1 MLDNIGEKSAT
12 LLVGAAIG
20 AALGVLFA
28 PNKGSKTRKKI
39 KRGIED
45 TSEKLQNTFDCFIR
59 DIEGKAKS
67 GEFDLVASMDEFFEA
82 ADVKK
87 DEIIDALEKKLE
99 DLRAAKLTN

>member
-20 AALGVLFA
+20 VVLGVLFA
-28 PNKGSKTRKKI
+28 PDKGLKTRKKI
-39 KRGIED
+39 KREIED

-59 DIEGKAKS
+59 DVEGKAKD
-67 GEFDLVASMDEFFEA
+67 GEFDLKASMDEFFSA

-87 DEIIDALEKKLE
+87 DELIDALEKKLE

>member
-1 MLDNIGEKSAT
+1 MLDNIGEKSAS
-12 LLVGAAIG
+12 LLLGAALG
-20 AALGVLFA
+20 VALGVLFA

-67 GEFDLVASMDEFFEA
+67 GEFDLKASMDEFFSA
-82 ADVKK
+82 ADIKK
-87 DEIIDALEKKLE
+87 DELIDVLEKKLE
-99 DLRAAKLTN
+99 DLRATKLTN